1 MRISKDRFQKLITAC
16 QPVNFGSEVYSSAIF
31 RSVAEWSPA
40 EKSSKAAKPVPVL
53 DSIIISEE
61 EDTTLP
67 HSESDQSD
75 TDIDETPS
83 RPDKRNR
90 PVLKTK
96 KRFQLSSDS
105 EESENESEKVKN
117 SKKKDERKTSPI
129 SRRRTRSNSGK
140 KPEGPDLELY
150 RPDINIKD
158 PVVQLER
165 VKTPEKENNP
175 GGNVING
182 PEKSSDLNV
191 ETDIHDSGIPESTC
205 DVSKT
210 SINDSFLPKTPKF
223 DEVKK
228 SNFKTLGLVRTP
240 KREKPLVRTVP
251 KIEIPEPEVKAK
263 KKPEAPKTPQVKWL

>member
-1 MRISKDRFQKLITAC
+1 MTTGIFRSVVFS
-16 QPVNFGSEVYSSAIF
+16 GIF
-31 RSVAEWSPA
+31 RSVAECSPA
-40 EKSSKAAKPVPVL
+40 EKCSKAAKAVPVL

-75 TDIDETPS
+75 TEIDETPS
-83 RPDKRNR
+83 RPVKRNR
-90 PVLKTK
+90 PVMKTK

-105 EESENESEKVKN
+105 EESENESVQVKN
-117 SKKKDERKTSPI
+117 LEKKAEREPSPI

-140 KPEGPDLELY
+140 KPKQPDLELY
-150 RPDINIKD
+150 RSDISIKD

-175 GGNVING
+175 GGSVINEQ
-182 PEKSSDLNV
+182 EKSSDLNV
-191 ETDIHDSGIPESTC
+191 ETDIHDSGIPESTG

-210 SINDSFLPKTPKF
+210 SINDSFLQKTPKF

-240 KREKPLVRTVP
+240 NRQKPLVRTVP
-251 KIEIPEPEVKAK
+251 KIEILEPEVKSK
-263 KKPEAPKTPQVKWL
+263 KKPEAPKTPQVKWF